1 LLRAGYFQ
9 VAATV
14 FCLAV
19 PLLWNHVYAI
29 WRDWN
34 LAAAFLFPRNLFA
47 WCLLAV
53 ASRGVF
59 ADKAARLG
67 FMLSLVAA
75 QLVMAFGILFQ
86 LY

>member
-9 VAATV
+9 VTATV
-14 FCLAV
+14 FCLGA

-34 LAAAFLFPRNLFA
+34 LAATFLFALNLFA
-47 WCLLAV
+47 WCLLAA

-59 ADKAARLG
+59 ADKAVRLG
-67 FMLSLVAA
+67 FMLSLVEA
-75 QLVMAFGILFQ
+75 QLVTAFGILFQ